1 MALKLWHC
9 AGSRSIRPLWTL
21 EEMGL
26 DFELEVMKF
35 PPRFVH
41 AGYTD
46 INPIGTV
53 PFFTDGADGSDTQV
67 QMTESAGISQ
77 YLVDRYGSAGSGLSN
92 LAIGVDE
99 PDYGSYLNWLH
110 RSDATLTFPQT
121 LVLRYTILE
130 PEATRL
136 PKVADD
142 YSKWFHSRLRTVE
155 AAMAEREFLCGDRFT
170 IADIAVGFALYFAEF
185 LKLSDG
191 FKPNTLAYYERLKAR
206 PGFQRATQYDSP
218 SALPKVDG

>member
-9 AGSRSIRPLWTL
+9 ANSRSMRPLWTM

-26 DFELEVMKF
+26 DYELEVMQF
-35 PPRFVH
+35 PPRFLH

-53 PFFTDGADGSDTQV
+53 PFFTDDAGGAESMI

-77 YLVDRYGSAGSGLSN
+77 YLVDRYGPTS
-92 LAIGVDE
+92 LAVGVNE
-99 PDYGSYLNWLH
+99 PGYGDYLNWLH

-136 PKVADD
+136 PKVAED
-142 YSKWFHSRLRTVE
+142 YTKWFYSRLRSVE
-155 AAMAEREFLCGDRFT
+155 LATAHNEFLVANRFT
-170 IADIAVGFALYFAEF
+170 IADIAVGFALQ
-185 LKLSDG
+185 LSESLGLADG
-191 FKPNTLAYYERLKAR
+191 FKPNTKAYYERLKAR
-206 PGFQRATQYDSP
+206 PAFQKAIS
-218 SALPKVDG
+218 L

>member
-9 AGSRSIRPLWTL
+9 AGSRSIRPLWTM

-26 DFELEVMKF
+26 DFDIEVMQF

-41 AGYTD
+41 PGYTD

-53 PFFTDGADGSDTQV
+53 PFFTDDAGGPDNV
-67 QMTESAGISQ
+67 IQMTESAGISQ
-77 YLVDRYGSAGSGLSN
+77 YVVDRYGPTD
-92 LAIGVDE
+92 LAVGVDE

-142 YSKWFHSRLRTVE
+142 YSKWFHSRLRSVE
-155 AAMAEREFLCGDRFT
+155 AAMADREFLCADRFT
-170 IADIAVGFALYFAEF
+170 IADVAVGFALYFAEF

-191 FKPNTLAYYERLKAR
+191 FKPNTRAYYERLKTR

-218 SALPKVDG
+218 SALPKVD

>member
-53 PFFTDGADGSDTQV
+53 PFFTDDAGGPDNV
-67 QMTESAGISQ
+67 IQMTESAGISQ
-77 YLVDRYGSAGSGLSN
+77 YVVDRYGPTD
-92 LAIGVDE
+92 LAVGVDE

-142 YSKWFHSRLRTVE
+142 YSKWFHSRLRSVE
-155 AAMAEREFLCGDRFT
+155 AAMADREFLCADRFT
-170 IADIAVGFALYFAEF
+170 IADVAVGFALYFAEF

-191 FKPNTLAYYERLKAR
+191 FKPNTRAYYERLKAR

-218 SALPKVDG
+218 SALPKVD

>member
-41 AGYTD
+41 PGYTD

-53 PFFTDGADGSDTQV
+53 PFFTDDAGGPDNV
-67 QMTESAGISQ
+67 IQMTESAGISQ
-77 YLVDRYGSAGSGLSN
+77 YVVDRYGPTD
-92 LAIGVDE
+92 LAVGVDE

-142 YSKWFHSRLRTVE
+142 YSKWFHSRLRSVE
-155 AAMAEREFLCGDRFT
+155 AAMADREFLCADRFT
-170 IADIAVGFALYFAEF
+170 IADVAVGFALYFAEF
-185 LKLSDG
+185 LKLSDA
-191 FKPNTLAYYERLKAR
+191 FKPNTRAYYERLKAR

-218 SALPKVDG
+218 SALPKVD

>member
-9 AGSRSIRPLWTL
+9 KGSRSIRPLWTL
-21 EEMGL
+21 EEIGL
-26 DFELEVMKF
+26 DYELEVMQS
-35 PPRFVH
+35 PPRLLH
-41 AGYTD
+41 PGYVE

-53 PFFTDGADGSDTQV
+53 PFFTDEAGGPEQIV

-77 YLVDRYGSAGSGLSN
+77 YLVDRYGPSD
-92 LAIGVDE
+92 LAVGVNE
-99 PDYGSYLNWLH
+99 TGYGDYLNWIH

-121 LVLRYTILE
+121 LVFRYTILE

-155 AAMAEREFLCGDRFT
+155 TAMAEREFLCGDRFT

-191 FKPNTLAYYERLKAR
+191 FKPTTLAYYERLKAR

-218 SALPKVDG
+218 SALPKVD

>member
-9 AGSRSIRPLWTL
+9 ASSRSIRPLWTM

-26 DFELEVMKF
+26 DYELEVMQF

-53 PFFTDGADGSDTQV
+53 PFFTDDAAGADSII

-77 YLVDRYGSAGSGLSN
+77 YLVDRYGPTN
-92 LAIGVDE
+92 LAVGVNE
-99 PDYGSYLNWLH
+99 SGYGDYLNWLH

-136 PKVADD
+136 PKVAED
-142 YSKWFHSRLRTVE
+142 YTKWFYSRLRSVE
-155 AAMAEREFLCGDRFT
+155 LATAHNEFLVANRFT
-170 IADIAVGFALYFAEF
+170 IADIAVGFALYLAES
-185 LKLSDG
+185 LGLSDG
-191 FKPNTLAYYERLKAR
+191 FKPNTKAYYERLKAR
-206 PGFQRATQYDSP
+206 PAFQKATS
-218 SALPKVDG
+218 L